1 MGNRQIVKQGM
12 VSYGTRKGTRRQPEQ
27 PLSVLFFD
35 CLVSF
40 PESCSSSR
48 AKRSLV
54 AHGSGSEGLH
64 EVNLRPFAKRLHSY
78 LAVRA
83 DGAEA
88 GQGHSAHWRYIR
100 NVSGVA

>member
-1 MGNRQIVKQGM
+1 MENRQIVKQGM
-12 VSYGTRKGTRRQPEQ
+12 VSYRTRKRTRRQPEQ

-54 AHGSGSEGLH
+54 AHGSEGLH
-64 EVNLRPFAKRLHSY
+64 QVNLRPFAKRLLSY

-88 GQGHSAHWRYIR
+88 GQGHSAHSSYIR